1 MPRAVVGIAKHLSI
15 ILPFPGFVL
24 REGEEVKIIKQEF
37 PSLSF

>member
-37 PSLSF
+37 HSLSF